1 MNTVQMTVAVAQH
14 NAENSHKVPS
24 KYLND
29 KAWRV
34 INSCQTPRQAR
45 GAMIYLDLMAEQYPQ
60 MDILPLK
67 RELELL
73 FDQSLS

>member
-1 MNTVQMTVAVAQH
+1 MNTVQMTVAVTQQ
-14 NAENSHKVPS
+14 NAENSLKVPS

-34 INSCQTPRQAR
+34 VYSCKTPEQAR
-45 GAMIYLDLMAEQYPQ
+45 LAMIYLDLMAEQYPQ

-67 RELELL
+67 NELKLL
-73 FDQSLS
+73 FD

>member
-1 MNTVQMTVAVAQH
+1 MNTVQMAVAVAQQ

-34 INSCQTPRQAR
+34 VHSCKTPEQAR
-45 GAMIYLDLMAEQYPQ
+45 LAMIYIDLMGEQYPQ
-60 MDILPLK
+60 MDILPMK
-67 RELELL
+67 NELRTL
-73 FDQSLS
+73 FDGDV